1 MLLSHPSSG
10 YSRLIVDFPT
20 DRNGTLW
27 KRQLKGST
35 LVSPV
40 WTTCWKADSPK
51 AHECYWL
58 VVLDVGR
65 LSVAG
70 SICTRARHATVSLV
84 STSRRKS
91 LRQSSG
97 QTCCALA
104 GTSRS
109 SKLRRRSEWL
119 TRSNS
124 ESSQKWLN
132 RSHCNR
138 YCTICGR
145 SSPRSRYW
153 SSSWEQRGWLWIR
166 CPALDSG
173 SRTSTLSAK
182 YSWRWGYC

>member
-35 LVSPV
+35 LVSPD
-40 WTTCWKADSPK
+40 WTTCLKADFPK
-51 AHECYWL
+51 AHEFYSL
-58 VVLDVGR
+58 GAGR
-65 LSVAG
+65 PSAAD
-70 SICTRARHATVSLV
+70 SICTKARRDTVSPV

-91 LRQSSG
+91 LRRSSE

-119 TRSNS
+119 TQSTS
-124 ESSQKWLN
+124 VSSRRWLN
-132 RSHCNR
+132 KSHCNR
-138 YCTICGR
+138 YCIT
-145 SSPRSRYW
+145 
-153 SSSWEQRGWLWIR
+153 
-166 CPALDSG
+166 
-173 SRTSTLSAK
+173 
-182 YSWRWGYC
+182 